1 MSKNASSVIVM
12 TKLAFT
18 PDGCK
23 RKMKKSKKEFIQFR
37 CGVYEKKLLKKRA
50 QKAGLSLSEFCLRAA
65 LDVKIIEILNPKQIE
80 FYKTLIKFS
89 NNFTSIGN
97 MYRKR
102 DPKLTDELYTLANEI
117 KEHLNNFKNDR

>member
-1 MSKNASSVIVM
+1 MNKKNT
-12 TKLAFT
+12 TKNRVVT
-18 PDGCK
+18 
-23 RKMKKSKKEFIQFR
+23 RFR
-37 CGVYEKKLLKKRA
+37 STIYEKKLLKKRA

-65 LDVKIIEILNPKQIE
+65 LDVKIIEILNPEQIE
-80 FYKTLIKFS
+80 FYKTLIKYS

-102 DPKLTDELYTLANEI
+102 DPKLTVEVYALANEI